1 MANERSDQPNSG
13 ENPEESQGTGL
24 QEAWEEAERGDENII
39 HEGIQ
44 PLFGLLETAINH
56 SATDVHIDP
65 VGDQYL
71 VRFRINGV
79 INTHE
84 KMPPEEAKRLL
95 IQIRVRANLDITR
108 SFTPR
113 EGQCKWLVEDQVKDI
128 RVTTVPRNGDTSIHL
143 RILSPPENLT
153 NIEMLGLRDKDL
165 EIVRRSLAH
174 PQGLI
179 IVGGP
184 TGAGKTTTIYS
195 LANTYDL
202 ESIVGVSI
210 EDPIEFNIPYLR
222 QVEVDSRHDFHMPD
236 GLRALLRMDP
246 DLLLVPEIR
255 DERSALTT
263 VRAAVSAN
271 FVLSTIHSKDA
282 ASAVEAFA
290 FLSVPYNILGGALRV
305 IIAQN
310 LVRTLCP
317 ACRVSRRPSG
327 EDRALF
333 EQWEIPVP
341 DAIFDANPGGCDRC
355 DRYGFSG
362 RTGIFEVVDV
372 DQDIGNAIVEG
383 SAQAELRR
391 LFRQKGY
398 GSIFKSGLDKV
409 VEGTT
414 SMPELLDLYWPEI
427 GGAGID

>member
-1 MANERSDQPNSG
+1 MANERVDQPDSG
-13 ENPEESQGTGL
+13 ENPEESQDTGL
-24 QEAWEEAERGDENII
+24 QEAQEEAERGDENII

-79 INTHE
+79 INTHD
-84 KMPPEEAKRLL
+84 KMPSEEAKRLL
-95 IQIRVRANLDITR
+95 IQVRVRANLGITR

-128 RVTTVPRNGDTSIHL
+128 RVTTVPRNSDTSIHL

-153 NIEMLGLRDKDL
+153 NIEMLGLQDKDL
-165 EIVRRSLAH
+165 EIVRGSLAH

-195 LANTYDL
+195 FASTYDL

-222 QVEVDSRHDFHMPD
+222 QVEVDSRHDFQMAD
-236 GLRALLRMDP
+236 GLRSLLRMDP

-290 FLSVPYNILGGALRV
+290 FLSVPYNILGGSLRV

-333 EQWEIPVP
+333 ERWEIPVP

-383 SAQAELRR
+383 PAPAELRR